1 MTRAVDTTFL
11 VQLELKEAAGH
22 EKARAFLETAVL
34 APGNPLALTPQVL
47 EEFIHV
53 VTDAR
58 RFERPLE
65 MGDALD
71 KADTWWRAAEVRH
84 LFPDSHAVMLF
95 IEWMRGLRLGRMR
108 LHDTLLAATCLSAGI
123 GEIVTS
129 DRQGFEV
136 FAGLAVCDPLTWTED
151 VRSDARGM

>member
-1 MTRAVDTTFL
+1 MVRAVDTTFL
-11 VQLELKEAAGH
+11 VQLEVREAAGH
-22 EKARAFLETAVL
+22 EKARAFLDSAVL

-53 VTDAR
+53 VTDPR
-58 RFERPLE
+58 RFEKPLDVGE
-65 MGDALD
+65 ALD

-95 IEWMRGLRLGRMR
+95 MEWMRGLRLGRMR
-108 LHDTLLAATCLSAGI
+108 IHDTLLAATCLSAGI
-123 GEIVTS
+123 TEIVTS

-136 FAGLAVCDPLTWTED
+136 FRALAVCDPLTWAGETG
-151 VRSDARGM
+151 RA

>member
-1 MTRAVDTTFL
+1 MVRAVDATFL
-11 VQLELKEAAGH
+11 VQLEVREAAGH
-22 EKARAFLETAVL
+22 EKARAFLDGAIL

-53 VTDAR
+53 VTDPR
-58 RFERPLE
+58 RFEKPLD
-65 MGDALD
+65 MGEALD

-108 LHDTLLAATCLSAGI
+108 IHDTLLAATCFSAGI
-123 GEIVTS
+123 PEIVTS
-129 DRQGFEV
+129 DRQGFEA
-136 FAGLAVCDPLTWTED
+136 FGGLVVCDPLTWTAETD
-151 VRSDARGM
+151 RA